1 MDDTGRKPGC
11 ICVQA
16 TMVGLRFRLTAA
28 GGWLEGVLRIR
39 RERGADDG
47 GGLIVR

>member
-1 MDDTGRKPGC
+1 MGDTERKPGR
-11 ICVQA
+11 VRGQA